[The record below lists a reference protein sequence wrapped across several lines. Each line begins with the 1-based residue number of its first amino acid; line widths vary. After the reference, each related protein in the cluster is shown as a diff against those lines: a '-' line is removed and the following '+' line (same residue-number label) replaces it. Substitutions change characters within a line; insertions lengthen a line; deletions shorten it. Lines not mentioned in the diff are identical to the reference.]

1 LSTGIVTIQRR
12 PTLRFQTGASA
23 STAIQGQ
30 LEAMGHQLNDMAQA
44 PNALP
49 LEAVVPMTETMI
61 SLAEV
66 AETEWALEGDENIE
80 VYEPEARPRRPQ
92 SRANRLR
99 VKNGELDMAWQKA
112 RIAAE
117 AAHLSKAKSRAGDP
131 DGTKPQIGRQS
142 ALSMYC

>member
-1 LSTGIVTIQRR
+1 LTTGIVTIQRR

-30 LEAMGHQLNDMAQA
+30 LEALGHQLNDLAQT

-49 LEAVVPMTETMI
+49 LQAVVPMTETMI

-80 VYEPEARPRRPQ
+80 VYEPGASRRKPQ
-92 SRANRLR
+92 SKANRLR
-99 VKNGELDMAWQKA
+99 VKNGELDVAWQKA

-117 AAHLSKAKSRAGDP
+117 AAQLGKTRSRMGDP
-131 DGTKPQIGRQS
+131 DGTQPQIGLSS
-142 ALSMYC
+142 AVSLYT